1 MADVAAAGL
10 ELHLYPT
17 WWESKSGVNPSGSV
31 AREVRLAFDYLRAM
45 QSYDQLNMQALA
57 SVELICSRIIV
68 CQRAVRRNPKA
79 PDFTGL
85 ERFVQS
91 NFDETGGLKTTQF
104 DKYMAEQQKTNATVL
119 KSLCQD
125 IEEQENERN
134 RQANRQKGGD
144 GKSSKD

>member
-1 MADVAAAGL
+1 M
-10 ELHLYPT
+10 
-17 WWESKSGVNPSGSV
+17 
-31 AREVRLAFDYLRAM
+31 
-45 QSYDQLNMQALA
+45 
-57 SVELICSRIIV
+57 ELICRRIIV

-91 NFDETGGLKTTQF
+91 NFDETGGLRTTQF

-119 KSLCQD
+119 KSLRQD
-125 IEEQENERN
+125 IEEQENERK